1 MEIEKIL
8 KELKVNNYY
17 RGYYYLVAALR
28 LLLKKGILHYNMKQL
43 YTEIKE
49 TYTLT
54 SEHAVERAIR
64 YAVSNSRLPGHSN
77 KSFLFFAYE
86 LFRERYPNYDNDSF
100 R

>member
-1 MEIEKIL
+1 MKIEKIL

-17 RGYYYLVAALR
+17 RGYYYLAAALR
-28 LLLKKGILHYNMKQL
+28 LLLKNGVLHYNMNQL

-49 TYTLT
+49 SYALT
-54 SEHAVERAIR
+54 SKHAI
-64 YAVSNSRLPGHSN
+64 SHSRLPGHSN
-77 KSFLFFAYE
+77 KAFLFFAYE

>member
-17 RGYYYLVAALR
+17 RGYYYLAAALR
-28 LLLKKGILHYNMKQL
+28 LLLKNGVLHYNMKQL

-49 TYTLT
+49 SYALT
-54 SEHAVERAIR
+54 SKHAVERAMR
-64 YAVSNSRLPGHSN
+64 YAISHSRLPGHSN

-86 LFRERYPNYDNDSF
+86 LFRERFPDYDNDSF